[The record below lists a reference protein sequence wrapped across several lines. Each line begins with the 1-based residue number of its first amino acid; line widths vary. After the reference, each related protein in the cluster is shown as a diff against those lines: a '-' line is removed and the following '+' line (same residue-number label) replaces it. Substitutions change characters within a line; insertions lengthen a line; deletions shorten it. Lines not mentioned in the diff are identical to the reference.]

1 MQLLQV
7 FHDYNCRH
15 VKASDTECLNLVPY
29 RMKWLWWRNWSRISS
44 KTESWHLRK
53 CQSRDC
59 WSAGQASCRHQGEG
73 ARSGFVTHF
82 WQCHPFYSPRLLS
95 PQYLRQEEVKTWDG
109 SNLLISITYDLF
121 KARGCQQHWLKSL
134 FSAVSCLLLWWSGCG
149 GLTLKSNSPRI
160 SIFRRKR
167 GKPWKIIAW
176 FLLTTAN
183 IYQSNTFNLI
193 INQHEIC
200 S

>member
-7 FHDYNCRH
+7 FLDYNCRH

-73 ARSGFVTHF
+73 ARSGFVTHC

-134 FSAVSCLLLWWSGCG
+134 FSAVSCLLLWW
-149 GLTLKSNSPRI
+149 LRMRRPNTKILLAADINFQKKTWETVENYRLVSP
-160 SIFRRKR
+160 
-167 GKPWKIIAW
+167 
-176 FLLTTAN
+176 N
-183 IYQSNTFNLI
+183 D
-193 INQHEIC
+193 C
-200 S
+200 